1 MQAAA
6 GLLYLQQQQ
15 QQQGGEGGAAGLR
28 YLQQHQEDGAA
39 AGLVFLQQQER
50 EGEAGGSSCCI
61 REECLF
67 QRADRLVTASMAAVT
82 AAFAELERSVHA
94 TLDAQQGPAARP
106 AADWQVLHGAMS
118 RLLGMGRLRRVFTR
132 QQLTGMP
139 EQQAALA
146 AGAAAPD
153 DQQPTAAEGGSVA
166 AGAPLLPPAPA
177 AAPVSGEV
185 AVSQA
190 RQAVGFTLLL
200 PPNATLHGALQ
211 AARQCSQSMHSRS
224 LIQVCLSRGGMFQPQ
239 PICGA

>member
-1 MQAAA
+1 
-6 GLLYLQQQQ
+6 
-15 QQQGGEGGAAGLR
+15 
-28 YLQQHQEDGAA
+28 
-39 AGLVFLQQQER
+39 
-50 EGEAGGSSCCI
+50 
-61 REECLF
+61 
-67 QRADRLVTASMAAVT
+67 
-82 AAFAELERSVHA
+82 
-94 TLDAQQGPAARP
+94 
-106 AADWQVLHGAMS
+106 
-118 RLLGMGRLRRVFTR
+118 VFTR

-177 AAPVSGEV
+177 AAPVSAEV

-239 PICGA
+239 PICSALTTPESAAPCDTPACALTCSPASPPLPARPPVRVRACRCPAGR